1 MDASGRPRGRFPMGR
16 LDGLTNEGCNFVTI
30 AVTGSIATDHLMR
43 FPGRFSEQL
52 LADHL
57 QKVSLS
63 FLVDDLV
70 IHRGGVAGNMA
81 FAIGVLGGDAALVGA
96 AGTDFDDYRQWLTS
110 HGVDCDSVLISDSAY
125 TARFVCT
132 TDEAMAQIASF
143 YPGAMSE
150 ARNIKLADVVSRTG
164 TTELVIIGA
173 NDPDAMFLHT
183 EECRKLGLAFA
194 ADPSQ
199 QLARLNGEQIRQ
211 LIDGATYLFTN
222 DYEWDLL
229 LQKSEWS
236 EAEVMGQIELRIT
249 TLGEKGVDIVGRD
262 GTFIHVDVVPE
273 TRKDDPTGIG
283 DAFRAGFL
291 TGRDKGL
298 SIERAAQLAS
308 LVATLVL
315 EAPGP
320 QEWAWDKD
328 AGIERLKAA
337 YGADA
342 GAEIATALS

>member
-1 MDASGRPRGRFPMGR
+1 
-16 LDGLTNEGCNFVTI
+16 VTI

-52 LADHL
+52 LVDHL

-81 FAIGVLGGDAALVGA
+81 YAVGVLGGDVALVGA
-96 AGTDFDDYRQWLTS
+96 VGEDFDDYRQWLES
-110 HGVDCDSVLISDSAY
+110 AGVDCDSVLISHSAY

-132 TDEAMAQIASF
+132 TDDDMAQIASF

-150 ARNIKLADVVSRTG
+150 ARNISLADVVSRVG
-164 TTELVIIGA
+164 TPELVIIGA

-199 QLARLNGEQIRQ
+199 QLARLTGSEIRR

-229 LQKSEWS
+229 LQKSGWS
-236 EAEVMGQIELRIT
+236 EAQVMRQIGLRVT
-249 TLGEKGVDIVGRD
+249 TLGPKGVDLVSSD
-262 GTFIHVDVVPE
+262 GTFIHIDVVPE
-273 TRKDDPTGIG
+273 KRRADPTGIG

-291 TGRDKGL
+291 TGRSAGL
-298 SIERAAQLAS
+298 SLERSAQLAS
-308 LVATLVL
+308 LVAVLVF

-320 QEWAWDKD
+320 QEWSWDRD
-328 AGIERLKAA
+328 EAVTRLTDA
-337 YGADA
+337 YGPEVGEEISEAL
-342 GAEIATALS
+342 GA

>member
-1 MDASGRPRGRFPMGR
+1 M
-16 LDGLTNEGCNFVTI
+16 TI

-43 FPGRFSEQL
+43 FPGRFAEQL
-52 LADHL
+52 LAEHL

-70 IHRGGVAGNMA
+70 VHRGGVAGNIA
-81 FAIGVLGGDAALVGA
+81 YAIGILGGSPTLVGA
-96 AGTDFDDYRQWLTS
+96 VGKDFDDYRGWLTS
-110 HGVDCDSVLISDSAY
+110 HGVDCSQVLVSDSAY

-132 TDEAMAQIASF
+132 TDEDMAQLASF

-150 ARNIKLADVVSRTG
+150 ARNIKLADLVAAQG
-164 TTELVIIGA
+164 EPELVIIGA
-173 NDPDAMFLHT
+173 NDPEAMFLHT
-183 EECRKLGLAFA
+183 EECRKLGLPFA

-199 QLARLNGEQIRQ
+199 QLARLSGEEIRR

-229 LQKSEWS
+229 LQKSGWS
-236 EAEVMGQIELRIT
+236 EAEVMSQIQLRVT
-249 TLGEKGVDIVGRD
+249 TLGEKGVDIVGD
-262 GTFIHVDVVPE
+262 GSFVHVDVVPE
-273 TRKDDPTGIG
+273 NEKVDPTGIG

-291 TGRDKGL
+291 TGRGAGL
-298 SIERAAQLAS
+298 SLERAAQLAS

-320 QEWAWDKD
+320 QEWTWDK
-328 AGIERLKAA
+328 
-337 YGADA
+337 
-342 GAEIATALS
+342 ATALPRLSDAFGVEAADEIAAALS

>member
-1 MDASGRPRGRFPMGR
+1 M
-16 LDGLTNEGCNFVTI
+16 TI

-43 FPGRFSEQL
+43 FPGRFAEQL
-52 LADHL
+52 LAEHL

-70 IHRGGVAGNMA
+70 VHRGGVAGNIA
-81 FAIGVLGGDAALVGA
+81 YAIGILGGSPTLVGA
-96 AGTDFDDYRQWLTS
+96 VGKDFDDYRGWLTS
-110 HGVDCDSVLISDSAY
+110 HGVDCSQVLVSDSAY

-132 TDEAMAQIASF
+132 TDEDMAQLASF

-150 ARNIKLADVVSRTG
+150 ARNIKLADLVAAQG
-164 TTELVIIGA
+164 EPELVIIGA
-173 NDPDAMFLHT
+173 NDPEAMFLHT
-183 EECRKLGLAFA
+183 EECRKLGLPFA

-199 QLARLNGEQIRQ
+199 QLARLSGEEIRR

-229 LQKSEWS
+229 LQKSGWS
-236 EAEVMGQIELRIT
+236 EAEVMSQIQLRVT
-249 TLGEKGVDIVGRD
+249 TLGEKGVDIVGD
-262 GTFIHVDVVPE
+262 GSFVHVDVVPE
-273 TRKDDPTGIG
+273 NEKVDPTGIG

-291 TGRDKGL
+291 TGRGAGL
-298 SIERAAQLAS
+298 SLERAAQLAS

-320 QEWAWDKD
+320 QEWTWDK
-328 AGIERLKAA
+328 
-337 YGADA
+337 
-342 GAEIATALS
+342 ATALPRLSDAFGAEAADEIAAALG

>member
-1 MDASGRPRGRFPMGR
+1 
-16 LDGLTNEGCNFVTI
+16 VTI

-43 FPGRFSEQL
+43 FPGKFSEGL
-52 LADHL
+52 LPEHL

-81 FAIGVLGGDAALVGA
+81 YAIGILGGDPTLVGA
-96 AGTDFDDYRQWLTS
+96 VGKDFDDYRNWLTS
-110 HGVDCDSVLISDSAY
+110 HGVDCDSVLVSDSAY

-132 TDEAMAQIASF
+132 TDLDMAQIASF
-143 YPGAMSE
+143 YPGAMSQ
-150 ARNIKLADVVSRTG
+150 ARDIKLADVVSRRG
-164 TTELVIIGA
+164 TPDLVIVGA

-199 QLARLNGEQIRQ
+199 QLARLSGEEIRK

-229 LQKSEWS
+229 LQKSGWS
-236 EAEVMGQIELRIT
+236 EAEVMSQIDMRVT

-262 GTFIHVDVVPE
+262 GTFVHVDVVPE
-273 TRKDDPTGIG
+273 THKDDPTGIG

-291 TGRDKGL
+291 TGRSAGL
-298 SIERAAQLAS
+298 TLERSAQLAS
-308 LVATLVL
+308 MVATLVL

-320 QEWAWDKD
+320 QEWTWDKGAAMKRIAD
-328 AGIERLKAA
+328 A
-337 YGADA
+337 YGAAA
-342 GAEIATALS
+342 GDEVSQALT

>member
-1 MDASGRPRGRFPMGR
+1 M
-16 LDGLTNEGCNFVTI
+16 TI

-43 FPGRFSEQL
+43 FPGRFADQL
-52 LADHL
+52 LAEHL

-70 IHRGGVAGNMA
+70 VHRGGVAGNIAYAMG
-81 FAIGVLGGDAALVGA
+81 ILGGSPALVGA
-96 AGTDFDDYRQWLTS
+96 VGKDFDEYRTWLTS
-110 HGVDCDSVLISDSAY
+110 HGVDCSHVLVSESAY

-132 TDEAMAQIASF
+132 TDEDMAQLASF

-150 ARNIKLADVVSRTG
+150 ARNIALADLVAAQG
-164 TTELVIIGA
+164 APELVIIGA
-173 NDPDAMFLHT
+173 NDPEAMFLHT

-199 QLARLNGEQIRQ
+199 QLARLSGDEIRR
-211 LIDGATYLFTN
+211 LIDGAAYLFTN

-229 LQKSEWS
+229 LQKSGWS
-236 EAEVMGQIELRIT
+236 EAQVMCQIELRVT

-262 GTFIHVDVVPE
+262 GTFVHVDVVPE
-273 TRKDDPTGIG
+273 TEKVDPTGIG

-291 TGRDKGL
+291 TGRGAGL
-298 SIERAAQLAS
+298 SLERAAQLAS

-320 QEWAWDKD
+320 QEWTWAKD
-328 AGIERLKAA
+328 SALPRLSAA
-337 YGADA
+337 F
-342 GAEIATALS
+342 GAEAATEIAAALG

>member
-1 MDASGRPRGRFPMGR
+1 
-16 LDGLTNEGCNFVTI
+16 VTI

-57 QKVSLS
+57 HKVSLS

-70 IHRGGVAGNMA
+70 VHRGGVAGNMA
-81 FAIGVLGGDAALVGA
+81 FAIGVLGGDVALVGA
-96 AGTDFDDYRQWLTS
+96 AGQDFADYREWLES
-110 HGVDCDSVLISDSAY
+110 VGVDCGSVLISDTAY

-132 TDEAMAQIASF
+132 SDQDMAQIASF

-150 ARNIKLADVVSRTG
+150 ARNIALADVVSRIG
-164 TTELVIIGA
+164 TPELVIVGA

-183 EECRKLGLAFA
+183 EECRRLGLAFA

-199 QLARLNGEQIRQ
+199 QLARLSGEEIRR

-229 LQKSEWS
+229 LQKTGWS
-236 EAEVMGQIELRIT
+236 EAQVMSQIGLRVT
-249 TLGEKGVDIVGRD
+249 TLGPKGVDLVSAD
-262 GTFIHVDVVPE
+262 GTFAHVGVVPE
-273 TRKDDPTGIG
+273 KHRDDPTGIG

-291 TGRDKGL
+291 TGRSAGL
-298 SIERAAQLAS
+298 SLERSAQLAS
-308 LVATLVL
+308 LVAVLVL

-320 QEWAWDKD
+320 QEWTWDGRE
-328 AGIERLKAA
+328 AATRLSDA
-337 YGADA
+337 YGGEVADEITEA
-342 GAEIATALS
+342 LGAARKPSGADR

>member
-1 MDASGRPRGRFPMGR
+1 
-16 LDGLTNEGCNFVTI
+16 VTI

-81 FAIGVLGGDAALVGA
+81 FAMGVLGGSPTLVGA
-96 AGTDFDDYRQWLTS
+96 VGKDFDDYRNWLTS
-110 HGVDCDSVLISDSAY
+110 HGVNCENVRVSDSAY

-132 TDEAMAQIASF
+132 TDEDMAQIASF

-150 ARNIKLADVVSRTG
+150 ARDIKLADVVARTG
-164 TTELVIIGA
+164 TPELVIVGA

-183 EECRKLGLAFA
+183 EECRALGLAFA

-199 QLARLNGEQIRQ
+199 QLARLSGEQIRT

-229 LQKSEWS
+229 LQKSGWS
-236 EAEVMGQIELRIT
+236 EAEVMSQIQLRVT

-262 GTFIHVDVVPE
+262 GTFVHVDVVPE

-291 TGRDKGL
+291 TGRSAGL
-298 SIERAAQLAS
+298 SLERSAQLAS
-308 LVATLVL
+308 MVATLVL

-320 QEWAWDKD
+320 QEWSFDRDEALRRLSDAYGTD
-328 AGIERLKAA
+328 AGR
-337 YGADA
+337 
-342 GAEIATALS
+342 EISQAL

>member
-1 MDASGRPRGRFPMGR
+1 M
-16 LDGLTNEGCNFVTI
+16 TI

-70 IHRGGVAGNMA
+70 VHRGGVAGNMA
-81 FAIGVLGGDAALVGA
+81 YAIGLLGGDVALVGA
-96 AGTDFDDYRQWLTS
+96 VGQDFDDYRQWLQS
-110 HGVDCDSVLISDSAY
+110 AGVDCNNVLISDTAY

-132 TDEAMAQIASF
+132 TDEDMAQIASF

-150 ARNIKLADVVSRTG
+150 ARNISLADVVSRIG
-164 TTELVIIGA
+164 TTELVIVGA

-183 EECRKLGLAFA
+183 EECRKLGLSFA

-199 QLARLNGEQIRQ
+199 QLARLNGDEIRR
-211 LIDGATYLFTN
+211 LINGATYLFTN

-229 LQKSEWS
+229 LQKSGWS
-236 EAEVMGQIELRIT
+236 EAQVMSQIGLRVT
-249 TLGEKGVDIVGRD
+249 TLGPKGVDLVSSD

-273 TRKDDPTGIG
+273 KHQADPTGIG

-291 TGRDKGL
+291 TGRSAGL
-298 SIERAAQLAS
+298 SLERSAQLAS
-308 LVATLVL
+308 LVAVLVF

-320 QEWAWDKD
+320 QEWTWDHD
-328 AGIERLKAA
+328 EAVTRLSDA
-337 YGADA
+337 YGAEA
-342 GAEIATALS
+342 GDEISEALGADRR

>member
-1 MDASGRPRGRFPMGR
+1 
-16 LDGLTNEGCNFVTI
+16 VTI

-81 FAIGVLGGDAALVGA
+81 FAMGVLGGSPTLVGA
-96 AGTDFDDYRQWLTS
+96 VGKDFDDYRNWLTS
-110 HGVDCDSVLISDSAY
+110 HGVDCDSVAVSDSAY

-132 TDEAMAQIASF
+132 TDEDMAQIASF

-150 ARNIKLADVVSRTG
+150 ARDIKLADVVSRTG
-164 TTELVIIGA
+164 PPELVIVGA

-183 EECRKLGLAFA
+183 EECRTLGLAFA

-199 QLARLNGEQIRQ
+199 QLARLSGEEIRK
-211 LIDGATYLFTN
+211 LIDGAAYLFTN

-229 LQKSEWS
+229 LQKSGWS
-236 EAEVMGQIELRIT
+236 EAEVMSQIQLRVT

-262 GTFIHVDVVPE
+262 GTFLHVDVVPE
-273 TRKDDPTGIG
+273 THKDDPTGVG

-291 TGRDKGL
+291 TGRSAGL
-298 SIERAAQLAS
+298 SLERSAQLAS
-308 LVATLVL
+308 MVATLVL

-320 QEWAWDKD
+320 QEWTWDRD
-328 AGIERLKAA
+328 EAVTRLTDA

-342 GAEIATALS
+342 GAEIASALA

>member
-1 MDASGRPRGRFPMGR
+1 M
-16 LDGLTNEGCNFVTI
+16 TI

-43 FPGRFSEQL
+43 FPGRFAEQL
-52 LADHL
+52 LAEHL

-70 IHRGGVAGNMA
+70 VHRGGVAGNIA
-81 FAIGVLGGDAALVGA
+81 YAIGILGGSPALVGA
-96 AGTDFDDYRQWLTS
+96 VGKDFDEYRGWLTA
-110 HGVDCDSVLISDSAY
+110 HGVDCSQVLVSESAY

-132 TDEAMAQIASF
+132 TDEDMAQLASF

-150 ARNIKLADVVSRTG
+150 ARNIKLADVVAAQG
-164 TTELVIIGA
+164 EPELVIIGA
-173 NDPDAMFLHT
+173 NDPEAMFLHT

-199 QLARLNGEQIRQ
+199 QLARLSGDEIRR
-211 LIDGATYLFTN
+211 LIDGASYLFTN

-229 LQKSEWS
+229 LQKSGWS
-236 EAEVMGQIELRIT
+236 EAQVMSQIELRVT

-262 GTFIHVDVVPE
+262 GTFVHVDVVPE
-273 TRKDDPTGIG
+273 NEKVDPTGIG

-291 TGRDKGL
+291 TGRGAGL
-298 SIERAAQLAS
+298 SLERAAQLAS

-320 QEWAWDKD
+320 QEWTWDK
-328 AGIERLKAA
+328 
-337 YGADA
+337 
-342 GAEIATALS
+342 ATALPRLSAAFGAEAADEIASALG

>member
-1 MDASGRPRGRFPMGR
+1 M
-16 LDGLTNEGCNFVTI
+16 TI

-81 FAIGVLGGDAALVGA
+81 FAIGVLGGDVALVGA
-96 AGTDFDDYRQWLTS
+96 AGKDFADYRQWLTA

-150 ARNIKLADVVSRTG
+150 ARTIKLVDVVSRTG
-164 TTELVIIGA
+164 TTDLVIVGA

-199 QLARLNGEQIRQ
+199 QLARLSGEQIRQ
-211 LIDGATYLFTN
+211 LIDGAAYLFTN

-229 LQKSEWS
+229 LQKSGWS
-236 EAEVMGQIELRIT
+236 EAEVMGQVEMRIT
-249 TLGEKGVDIVGRD
+249 TLGEKGVDIVGD
-262 GTFIHVDVVPE
+262 GTFVHVDVVPE
-273 TRKDDPTGIG
+273 THKDDPTGIG

-291 TGRDKGL
+291 TGRSAGL
-298 SIERAAQLAS
+298 SLERSAQLAS
-308 LVATLVL
+308 MVATLVL

-320 QEWAWDKD
+320 QEWTWDKD
-328 AGIERLKAA
+328 AAVKRLSDA
-337 YGADA
+337 YGAA
-342 GAEIATALS
+342 AAEEISEALGADREPSGAVR

>member
-1 MDASGRPRGRFPMGR
+1 
-16 LDGLTNEGCNFVTI
+16 VTI

-70 IHRGGVAGNMA
+70 VHRGGVAGNMA
-81 FAIGVLGGDAALVGA
+81 YAIGVLGGDVALVGA
-96 AGTDFDDYRQWLTS
+96 AGQDFDDYRHWLES
-110 HGVDCDSVLISDSAY
+110 VGVDCESVLISETAY

-132 TDEAMAQIASF
+132 SDEDMAQIASF
-143 YPGAMSE
+143 YPGAMSQ
-150 ARNIKLADVVSRTG
+150 ARDIALADVVSRIG
-164 TTELVIIGA
+164 TPELVIVGA

-199 QLARLNGEQIRQ
+199 QLARLNGEEIRA

-229 LQKSEWS
+229 LQKTGWT
-236 EAEVMGQIELRIT
+236 EAEVMRQIGLRVT
-249 TLGEKGVDIVGRD
+249 TLGPKGVDLVGSD
-262 GTFIHVDVVPE
+262 GTFVHVGVVPE
-273 TRKDDPTGIG
+273 KRRDDPTGIG

-291 TGRDKGL
+291 TARSAGL
-298 SIERAAQLAS
+298 SLERSAQLAS
-308 LVATLVL
+308 LVAVLVL

-320 QEWAWDKD
+320 QEWTWDHD
-328 AGIERLKAA
+328 EAVTRLTDA
-337 YGADA
+337 YGQEA
-342 GAEIATALS
+342 GEEIGSALGAKSAQGIAAR

>member
-1 MDASGRPRGRFPMGR
+1 M
-16 LDGLTNEGCNFVTI
+16 TI

-43 FPGRFSEQL
+43 FPGKFSEQL

-70 IHRGGVAGNMA
+70 MHRGGVAGNMA
-81 FAIGVLGGDAALVGA
+81 FAMGVLGGNPTLVGA
-96 AGTDFDDYRQWLTS
+96 VGADFDEYRHWLTS
-110 HGVDCDSVLISDSAY
+110 HGVNCDSVLVSETAY

-132 TDEAMAQIASF
+132 TDEDMAQIASF

-150 ARNIKLADVVSRTG
+150 AANIKLADIVKQTG
-164 TTELVIIGA
+164 TPDLVIIGA
-173 NDPDAMFLHT
+173 NDPEAMFLYT
-183 EECRKLGLAFA
+183 EECRGLGLAFA

-199 QLARLNGEQIRQ
+199 QLARLSGDEIRK

-229 LQKSEWS
+229 LQKSGWS
-236 EAEVMGQIELRIT
+236 EAEVMSQIQLRIT
-249 TLGEKGVDIVGRD
+249 TLGEKGVDLVGRD
-262 GTFIHVDVVPE
+262 GTFVHVGVVPE
-273 TRKDDPTGIG
+273 TRKEDPTGIG

-291 TGRDKGL
+291 TGRDAGL
-298 SIERAAQLAS
+298 SLERSAQLAS

-320 QEWAWDKD
+320 QEWSWDKES
-328 AGIERLKAA
+328 AMQRLADA

-342 GAEIATALS
+342 SREIAQAL